1 MNEKELNSKI
11 FSGTIWKFCERIIA
25 QGVSFVV
32 SLILARLLMPEDY
45 GAISVINIFIAIA
58 DVFLSSGLN
67 TALIQKKDAS
77 ELEFNTIFYCN
88 LILGG
93 IVYVVFFIAAPFIAE
108 AYDTPIL
115 TTAMRVFALRL
126 PISSFQSIQSAY
138 VSRTMNF
145 KKFFFATTI
154 GTIASAVVGI
164 AMAYQGFGVWA
175 LIAQYLTNTI
185 VNTFTLFTIVEWRP
199 KLQFSFSAAKPLISY
214 GWKVM
219 FTDLAGT
226 ICNNLGNLLIGYQYT
241 TTDLAYYSR
250 GKQLPLLIRNNLY
263 TTLISVLFPGIS
275 NVNDD
280 FDHVKNIS
288 RKSIQVLS
296 YVVFPMMVGM
306 CVVAEPLTIVMYTE
320 KWIAIVPYVQIVC
333 VECILSVIGTITLQ
347 AIKAIGRS
355 DIMLKMEFIKKPI
368 LILSII
374 IAMRFGVTAI
384 ALTLPFNTFID
395 FIINGIACQR
405 LINYRLT
412 EQVQDCSYAL
422 ISSIVMGLCVYLVSC
437 FISNIYAELVLE
449 IIVGVVVYVAISLIS
464 KNETFCLLTG
474 VLKDKLHIH
483 KN

>member
-1 MNEKELNSKI
+1 MCLLLMISTKVCINMNEKELNSKI

-185 VNTFTLFTIVEWRP
+185 VNTFLLF
-199 KLQFSFSAAKPLISY
+199 KSFHVPES
-214 GWKVM
+214 
-219 FTDLAGT
+219 FTDQRRTGHRK
-226 ICNNLGNLLIGYQYT
+226 CF
-241 TTDLAYYSR
+241 
-250 GKQLPLLIRNNLY
+250 
-263 TTLISVLFPGIS
+263 LFI
-275 NVNDD
+275 
-280 FDHVKNIS
+280 
-288 RKSIQVLS
+288 
-296 YVVFPMMVGM
+296 
-306 CVVAEPLTIVMYTE
+306 
-320 KWIAIVPYVQIVC
+320 
-333 VECILSVIGTITLQ
+333 
-347 AIKAIGRS
+347 
-355 DIMLKMEFIKKPI
+355 
-368 LILSII
+368 
-374 IAMRFGVTAI
+374 
-384 ALTLPFNTFID
+384 
-395 FIINGIACQR
+395 
-405 LINYRLT
+405 
-412 EQVQDCSYAL
+412 
-422 ISSIVMGLCVYLVSC
+422 
-437 FISNIYAELVLE
+437 
-449 IIVGVVVYVAISLIS
+449 
-464 KNETFCLLTG
+464 
-474 VLKDKLHIH
+474 
-483 KN
+483 

>member
-175 LIAQYLTNTI
+175 LIAQYLTTLQI
-185 VNTFTLFTIVEWRP
+185 TAPARQVVSKEEIEIQGTFTFP
-199 KLQFSFSAAKPLISY
+199 K
-214 GWKVM
+214 
-219 FTDLAGT
+219 
-226 ICNNLGNLLIGYQYT
+226 
-241 TTDLAYYSR
+241 
-250 GKQLPLLIRNNLY
+250 
-263 TTLISVLFPGIS
+263 
-275 NVNDD
+275 
-280 FDHVKNIS
+280 
-288 RKSIQVLS
+288 
-296 YVVFPMMVGM
+296 
-306 CVVAEPLTIVMYTE
+306 
-320 KWIAIVPYVQIVC
+320 
-333 VECILSVIGTITLQ
+333 
-347 AIKAIGRS
+347 
-355 DIMLKMEFIKKPI
+355 
-368 LILSII
+368 
-374 IAMRFGVTAI
+374 
-384 ALTLPFNTFID
+384 
-395 FIINGIACQR
+395 
-405 LINYRLT
+405 
-412 EQVQDCSYAL
+412 
-422 ISSIVMGLCVYLVSC
+422 
-437 FISNIYAELVLE
+437 
-449 IIVGVVVYVAISLIS
+449 
-464 KNETFCLLTG
+464 
-474 VLKDKLHIH
+474 
-483 KN
+483 